1 MDILNFISWI
11 KSGRKFTNVNKDTT
25 LIPVGVRDNRRDDKY
40 LTGGISVTDFSNEL
54 GIGIEI
60 PKLIA
65 RAVNGD
71 VTFSL
76 DFYQSDAWKKLNP
89 RIFLYRVRKKR
100 TIRKNFITTR
110 KPSGFVHPTNT
121 AGVQPGGRWW
131 TGSQKIIE
139 FIYSAPD
146 PLIRN
151 TEFLLPTT
159 LPYKYFNLADL
170 NPYQWVM
177 YCDQNANTARQTTA
191 TDFPVPTTAVG
202 ADNGNINGFY
212 VKMFQ
217 AGKSFMYPTSNRDVR
232 ASKMKTI
239 FRFAIVI
246 DNPNATPDAPFLI
259 GPMSENVTLKFNTDN
274 NSALTRLTFTT
285 SYVNKITSTM

>member
-1 MDILNFISWI
+1 MDILNFINWI

-54 GIGIEI
+54 GVSIEI

-100 TIRKNFITTR
+100 TIRKNFSTTR

-139 FIYSAPD
+139 FVYSAPD

-159 LPYKYFNLADL
+159 VPYKYFNLADL

-177 YCDQNANTARQTTA
+177 YCDQNANTARQSTA

-202 ADNGNINGFY
+202 ADDGNINGFY

-217 AGKSFMYPTSNRDVR
+217 AGKSFMYPTSNRVVK

-259 GPMSENVTLKFNTDN
+259 GPMSENVALKFNTDL
-274 NSALTRLTFTT
+274 NSALTTLTFTT
-285 SYVNKITSTM
+285 SYVNKITGTI